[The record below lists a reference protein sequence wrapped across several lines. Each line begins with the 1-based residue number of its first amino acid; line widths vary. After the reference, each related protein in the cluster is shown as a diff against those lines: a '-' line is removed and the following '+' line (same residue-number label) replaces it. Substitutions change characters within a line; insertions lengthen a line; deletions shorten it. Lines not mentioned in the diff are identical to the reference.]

1 MKKYFLECR
10 LWFAREY
17 GRRGWSESAISER
30 PTSSGSSFD
39 FGTVSGLFAKL
50 DDAYADISKYKA
62 DTAVYNKLKTHIDI
76 EWLFPAKVALTLYK
90 NSYEEVRLDEMK
102 SKFKSLC
109 GSLGITRY
117 GEAGTDRIDSFLSSL

>member
-1 MKKYFLECR
+1 MAWDSSLTMNDLIDDYFAAMYLDAAESMKKYFLECR

-50 DDAYADISKYKA
+50 DEAYADISKWR
-62 DTAVYNKLKTHIDI
+62 IQR
-76 EWLFPAKVALTLYK
+76 F
-90 NSYEEVRLDEMK
+90 
-102 SKFKSLC
+102 
-109 GSLGITRY
+109 ITN
-117 GEAGTDRIDSFLSSL
+117 